1 MKKYIIIHLALLFPV
16 LLFSQSYIEAKWEK
30 YFGGSYDDKAKT
42 VISTET
48 GFLLAGWTRS
58 SGNGGKDLIV
68 VNLDKEGNKIWEKTY
83 GSTEDD
89 SANVV
94 VSNGKDGFVLAGVT
108 TVKESG
114 YTHIWYI
121 GIDKNGEK
129 KWDRIQG
136 GATLDCAKEIIPT
149 KDGGYLIIGAL
160 EAKGDHDRD
169 MLALKVDS
177 KGNKE
182 WHATFG
188 GRYYDDMAY
197 GAVPLTDEGFI
208 LVGYTKCKGAGEEDL
223 YVVKIDKYGTMK
235 WEKTFGGA
243 GSDIGRDIS
252 ATSDGRFIICGSTR
266 SKGFGEEDMYV
277 IKIDN
282 IGNIEW
288 EKTFGGSATDIANAV
303 VCTADKGC
311 IVAGYTKSK
320 GNGKENSYLIK
331 LDNKG
336 EICWERSFGKK
347 QWDVAES
354 IILLPDNGYLVAG
367 CSESLA
373 GGEFDMWALRISDNT
388 EPVIKM
394 YVEKKLSDWEKKGPG
409 ESDQDLA
416 ARISPLNKENKLTE
430 LRKEAMIFY
439 SNEDGSLAQNTATQ
453 NQNNIDEPLYRGG
466 GDPLAGM
473 NVKSTANKQPIQIG
487 NYYALIIGIDNYT
500 GEWAK
505 LKNAVADAK
514 AVENLL
520 KTKYRFNSFRTLYNE
535 QATRDNVIK
544 EFEWLVKNV
553 KATDNLLIY
562 YSGHGEF
569 KQELNKGYWVP
580 VDAATMSTSN
590 FISNNDIQT
599 FLSGIKSKHT
609 LLIADACFS
618 GDIFRGKTVSVP
630 YENSDKYYE
639 KVYNLPS
646 RKAISSG
653 GIEPVMDGGR
663 DGHSVF
669 AYYLLKT
676 LNTNTSKYY
685 DASQLYDNIKIPIVN
700 NSEQTPNFNPIKD
713 SGDEGG
719 QFLFILK

>member
-1 MKKYIIIHLALLFPV
+1 MKRLIILSLV
-16 LLFSQSYIEAKWEK
+16 LSIPIFLFSQSYIETKWEK
-30 YFGGSYDDKAKT
+30 YFGGSYDDKAKS

-48 GFLLAGWTRS
+48 GFLLAGWTKS
-58 SGNGGKDLIV
+58 SGNGGRDLLVI
-68 VNLDKEGNKIWEKTY
+68 NIDKEGNKIWEKTY

-94 VSNGKDGFVLAGVT
+94 VSNGKDGFLLAGVT

-114 YTHIWYI
+114 YTHIWFLFL
-121 GIDKNGEK
+121 DKNGDK

-136 GATLDCAKEIIPT
+136 GATLDCATDIIQTKE
-149 KDGGYLIIGAL
+149 GGFLVVGAL

-169 MLALKVDS
+169 MLALKFDS

-182 WHATFG
+182 WHATYG

-197 GAVPLTDEGFI
+197 GAVLTPDDGFI
-208 LVGYTKCKGAGEEDL
+208 LTGYTKCKGAGEEDL
-223 YVVKIDKYGTMK
+223 YVVKIDKYGTLK

-243 GSDIGRDIS
+243 GSDIGRSIS

-277 IKIDN
+277 VKIDN
-282 IGNIEW
+282 AGNLEW
-288 EKTFGGSATDIANAV
+288 EKTFGGSASDIAYSV
-303 VCTADKGC
+303 VCTPDKGC
-311 IVAGYTKSK
+311 VVAGSIKSK
-320 GNGKENSYLIK
+320 GNGKENAYIIK

-347 QWDVAES
+347 QWDVVES
-354 IILLPDNGYLVAG
+354 IILLPDNGYMAVG
-367 CSESLA
+367 WSESLA
-373 GGEFDMWALRISDNT
+373 GGESDMWALRLTDNT
-388 EPVIKM
+388 EPVIKS
-394 YVEKKLSDWEKKGPG
+394 YVEKKLSDWEKKVAG

-416 ARISPLNKENKLTE
+416 ARTSQANKDNKITE

-439 SNEDGSLAQNTATQ
+439 SNEEGSLAQNTA
-453 NQNNIDEPLYRGG
+453 NQNANNDEPLYRGG
-466 GDPLAGM
+466 GDPLAGL
-473 NVKSTANKQPIQIG
+473 NVKNTSPKQPIQIG

-500 GEWAK
+500 GEWPK

-514 AVENLL
+514 AIENLL
-520 KTKYRFNSFRTLYNE
+520 KTKYKFNSFRTLYNE

-544 EFEWLVKNV
+544 EFEWFVKNV

-580 VDAATMSTSN
+580 VDAATMSISN

-618 GDIFRGKTVSVP
+618 GDIFRGKTVSIP

-653 GIEPVMDGGR
+653 GLEPVMDGGK

-676 LNTNTSKYY
+676 LNTNVSKYY
-685 DASQLYDNIKIPIVN
+685 DASQLFDNIKIPIVN
-700 NSEQTPNFNPIKD
+700 NSEQTPNFQPIKD

>member
-1 MKKYIIIHLALLFPV
+1 MKQLLIVFLISTIP
-16 LLFSQSYIEAKWEK
+16 LFLFSQSYIETKWEK
-30 YFGGSYDDKAKT
+30 FYGGSYDDKAKS
-42 VISTET
+42 VVSTET
-48 GFLLAGWTRS
+48 GFVIAGWTRS
-58 SGNGGKDLIV
+58 SGNGGKDLLVI
-68 VNLDKEGNKIWEKTY
+68 NIDKEGNKIWEKTY

-94 VSNGKDGFVLAGVT
+94 ITNGKDGFVLAGVT

-114 YTHIWYI
+114 YTHIWFL
-121 GIDKNGEK
+121 GLDKNGEK
-129 KWDRIQG
+129 KWERMQG
-136 GATLDCAKEIIPT
+136 GASLDCATKIIST
-149 KDGGYLIIGAL
+149 KDGGYMLVGAL

-182 WHATFG
+182 WHATYG

-197 GAVPLTDEGFI
+197 GVIATPDEGYI

-223 YVVKIDKYGTMK
+223 YVVKTDKYGTMK

-243 GSDIGRDIS
+243 GSDIGRSIS
-252 ATSDGRFIICGSTR
+252 VTPDGRYIVCGTTR

-282 IGNIEW
+282 TGNPEW
-288 EKTFGGSATDIANAV
+288 EKTFGGAASDVANSV
-303 VCTADKGC
+303 VCTTDKGC
-311 IVAGYTKSK
+311 VIAGSTKSK
-320 GNGKENSYLIK
+320 GNGKENAYLIK

-336 EICWERSFGKK
+336 EICWERGFGKK

-354 IILLPDNGYLVAG
+354 IILLPDNGYLVLG
-367 CSESLA
+367 WSESLA
-373 GGEFDMWALRISDNT
+373 GGESDMWALRIADNT
-388 EPVIKM
+388 EPVIKT
-394 YVEKKLSDWEKKGPG
+394 YVEKKLLEWEKKGPG

-416 ARISPLNKENKLTE
+416 ARTSASNKENKITE
-430 LRKEAMIFY
+430 LRKDAMTFY
-439 SNEDGSLAQNTATQ
+439 SNEDGSLAQNTT
-453 NQNNIDEPLYRGG
+453 NQNNNDEPLLRGG
-466 GDPLAGM
+466 GDPLSGL
-473 NVKSTANKQPIQIG
+473 NVKNNSSNKQPIKIG
-487 NYYALIIGIDNYT
+487 NYFALIIGIDNYSSD
-500 GEWAK
+500 WPK
-505 LKNAVADAK
+505 LKNAVSDAK
-514 AVENLL
+514 AIENLL
-520 KTKYRFNSFRTLYNE
+520 KTKYQFNSFHTLYNE

-553 KATDNLLIY
+553 KPTDNLLIY

-580 VDAATMSTSN
+580 VDAATLSTSN

-618 GDIFRGKTVSVP
+618 GDIFRGKTVSIP
-630 YENSDKYYE
+630 YENSDKYYA
-639 KVYNLPS
+639 KVYELPS
-646 RKAISSG
+646 RKAITSG
-653 GIEPVMDGGR
+653 GIEPVMDGGK

-669 AYYLLKT
+669 AYYLLKI

-700 NSEQTPNFNPIKD
+700 NSEQTPNFQPIKD